1 MSLNLAPGSVL
12 GRYRI
17 SGTLGRG
24 GMGVVYAAVREDLDR
39 KVAVKVLAPELTGDP
54 AFRRR
59 FAREAQTLSEVYSP
73 HIIDIYEHGEQDGCL
88 FIATPLV
95 NGGDLRGLLTEHG
108 GLPPLEALDLVQ
120 QVASALADAHAAG
133 VIHRDIKP
141 SNVLLHRSPDGER
154 FAYLADF
161 GIARSL
167 DDEAT
172 LTGRLSGTRGYLAPE
187 CHAGARSTVA
197 SDVYAVG
204 CLLVATL
211 TGAPPYDGTDVQV
224 AMQHLRGPV
233 PHYPEPGV
241 VAGAVNAIL
250 QRAMAKDPRE
260 RYDSA
265 AELRADLRRAWALAQ
280 SHPGEV
286 LDADSLTSDPEPTAP
301 GLAPLPPYRSSG
313 TQRRRPGAR
322 PQARRPRG
330 ARAVWTATL
339 VAAAVVAAVLVPWE
353 GFVDLRAEPGLDC
366 VAADSAGT
374 VTRLGTA
381 GGAVRGAGRSGGA
394 TGADCQQA
402 SSSTPTPRGKHTC
415 WDGTP
420 VQHRVDCLEP
430 MGLRGLLWVFPSL
443 RRDLGRCEQLVDPTV
458 DPSLR
463 QWRCTVPLGSD
474 DPVGAVTYSEWRE
487 PRDAWEYFDGRFA
500 RPAVNFRVGDK
511 AAGYRW
517 WSETRDEAGRLA
529 MAVAY
534 LQIGFSATMVSR
546 TSEGLDRVCSTV
558 RARSPRTFYGE
569 PIVCTRQTPRPPQVP
584 GWSQNAV

>member
-1 MSLNLAPGSVL
+1 MSLHLAPGAVL

-17 SGTLGRG
+17 ADVVGRG

-39 KVAVKVLAPELTGDP
+39 KVAVKVLAPELSEDP

-73 HIIDIYEHGEQDGCL
+73 HIIDIYEHGEQDGHL

-95 NGGDLRGLLTEHG
+95 NGGDLRTLLTERG
-108 GLPPLEALDLVQ
+108 GLPPVEALDLVQ
-120 QVASALADAHAAG
+120 QVASALSDAHAAG

-141 SNVLLHRSPDGER
+141 SNVLLHQSRDQER

-167 DDEAT
+167 DDETT

-211 TGAPPYDGTDVQV
+211 TGRPPYDGTDVQV

-233 PHYPEPGV
+233 PHYTEPGV

-250 QRAMAKDPRE
+250 QRSMAKDPND
-260 RYDSA
+260 RYASA
-265 AELRADLRRAWALAQ
+265 AEMRADLKRAWALAQ
-280 SHPGEV
+280 SHPGETV
-286 LDADSLTSDPEPTAP
+286 DGGSLTSAPEQTAP
-301 GLAPLPPYRSSG
+301 GVAPLPLSRRTTSRG
-313 TQRRRPGAR
+313 TGAQPR
-322 PQARRPRG
+322 GRRPRG
-330 ARAVWTATL
+330 WRALGTATL
-339 VAAAVVAAVLVPWE
+339 VAATVVAAVLVPWG

-366 VAADSAGT
+366 VAAGSAKT
-374 VTRLGTA
+374 VTELGTA
-381 GGAVRGAGRSGGA
+381 GGAVRGAAGTS
-394 TGADCQQA
+394 GADSSDCRRA
-402 SSSTPTPRGKHTC
+402 SSTTPNPQGKYTC

-420 VQHRVDCLEP
+420 AQHRVDCTAPE
-430 MGLRGLLWVFPSL
+430 GLPGLLWVFPSL

-474 DPVGAVTYSEWRE
+474 DPVGAVVYSEWLTA
-487 PRDAWEYFDGRFA
+487 RDAWAYFDDRFV

-517 WSETRDEAGRLA
+517 WSETRDEVGRLA

-546 TSEGLDRVCSTV
+546 TSEGLDRVCRSV
-558 RARSPRTFYGE
+558 RARSPRTFFGE
-569 PIVCTRQTPRPPQVP
+569 PIVCTRQTPEPTDTPWA
-584 GWSQNAV
+584 GQNAV